1 MLWKNRAA
9 VHQGVTQ
16 SMDSMEHIDFEEY
29 LSRYGSL
36 TYKNKGFSM
45 MPLLRQDRD
54 LFTIEKKGAE
64 RCRKYDVV
72 LYKDCRGK
80 YILHRIIKVLPDGYV
95 IRGDNNY
102 FTEFKTDGEILGVM
116 TGFRRDGKDYKV
128 TDFSYK
134 AYSVLRCASYPL
146 RSVYVKLRHA
156 AGKVM
161 KPVLY
166 KNNKQ

>member
-1 MLWKNRAA
+1 
-9 VHQGVTQ
+9 
-16 SMDSMEHIDFEEY
+16 MDSMEHIDFEEY

-54 LFTIEKKGAE
+54 VFTIEKMGAE

-116 TGFRRDGKDYKV
+116 TGFQRDGKSYKI
-128 TDFSYK
+128 TDFSYRT
-134 AYSVLRCASYPL
+134 YSVFRCASYPL

-156 AGKVM
+156 AGKVLR
-161 KPVLY
+161 PVL
-166 KNNKQ
+166 KKDNKQ

>member
-1 MLWKNRAA
+1 MSNAG
-9 VHQGVTQ
+9 QT
-16 SMDSMEHIDFEEY
+16 DFEEY
-29 LSRYGSL
+29 LNRYGSL

-54 LFTIEKKGAE
+54 LFTIEKKGSE

-72 LYKDCRGK
+72 LYKDRTGA
-80 YILHRIIKVLPDGYV
+80 YILHRIIKVRPDGYV

-102 FTEFKTDGEILGVM
+102 FKEFKTDKEILGVM
-116 TGFRRDGKDYKV
+116 TSFVRDGKTHKV

-134 AYSVLRCASYPL
+134 TYSVLRCASYPL

-156 AGKVM
+156 AGKVL
-161 KPVLY
+161 KPILY
-166 KNNKQ
+166 KNNKQQ